1 MDCADN
7 KRLTMHRSPLLERR
21 ELALGPGAELFYDDP
36 VEIVRGEG
44 CYLFDPSGRRY
55 LDLYNNVPCVG
66 HGNRAV
72 AEAMAT
78 QQATLNVHNR
88 YLHEGIVTYA
98 ERLCALHHDGIESVV
113 FCCTGTEANEVALAM
128 ARAVTGQA
136 GIVCSDAAY
145 HGNAGLVAAL
155 TEVGSDTAGAAA
167 MVRGFPYPD
176 CYRPLL
182 PDASDDELCA
192 AYLERVA
199 AAIAR
204 LKRDGHGL
212 AAFIVCSIFAN
223 EGLPRVPADFLAAAT
238 ELVHREG
245 GLVIGD
251 EVQCGFGRTG
261 HWWGYEAMGFT
272 PDIVVMGKPMGNGLP
287 LAAAA
292 SSRENVATFR
302 RETDYFNTF
311 ASTPL
316 QAAVG
321 MTVLDEIERLALV
334 DNAASTGAYLLNT
347 LQHRLAGTTGV
358 GDIRGC
364 GLFLAVEIVRDSAT
378 REPDPGAARQLA
390 NRFRAAGIL
399 LGAAGV
405 HGNILK
411 LRPPLVFGRADAEP
425 FLEACDAIFG
435 NDLER

>member
-1 MDCADN
+1 
-7 KRLTMHRSPLLERR
+7 MHRSPLQERR
-21 ELALGPGAELFYDDP
+21 DLALGPGAELFYDDP

-44 CYLFDPSGRRY
+44 CYLFDRSGRRY

-78 QQATLNVHNR
+78 QQATLNVHSR
-88 YLHEGIVTYA
+88 YLHEGIVAYA

-145 HGNAGLVAAL
+145 HGNAGLVAGL
-155 TEVGSDTAGAAA
+155 TEVGSDTQGPAGV
-167 MVRGFPYPD
+167 VRGFPYPD
-176 CYRPLL
+176 CYRPLE
-182 PDASDDELCA
+182 PGASDDELCA
-192 AYLERVA
+192 AYLARVE

-223 EGLPRVPADFLAAAT
+223 EGLPRVPSGFLAAAT

-261 HWWGYEAMGFT
+261 HWWGYEAMAFT

-292 SSRENVATFR
+292 SSRENVTAFR

-334 DNAASTGAYLLNT
+334 DSAASTGGYLLEA
-347 LQHRLAGTTGV
+347 LRSRLTGVAGV

-364 GLFLAVEIVRDSAT
+364 GLFLAVEIVRDLSSG
-378 REPDPGAARQLA
+378 EPDPAAARDLA

-405 HGNILK
+405 HGNVLK
-411 LRPPLVFGRADAEP
+411 LRPPLVFGRDDVPAL
-425 FLEACDAIFG
+425 LEACDTVFG
-435 NDLER
+435 IRGER